1 MVVLQT
7 AQQQRPPLPKDPK
20 ELALALADLLDR
32 KKGEDIVLLDVSG
45 PLVITDFFVIATA
58 HGPRHAQAL
67 GRELESTMKRAGRPR
82 RSVAGMEGENSWVL
96 LDFDDV
102 VVHIFIQESR
112 NFYALEQL
120 WADVPRE
127 PFEPVENTLE
137 TGSTGLEPTETS
149 ENRQSNTF
157 PGSTTRT

>member
-7 AQQQRPPLPKDPK
+7 AQQQRASLPKDPK
-20 ELALALADLLDR
+20 ELALVLAGLLDR

-45 PLVITDFFVIATA
+45 PLVIADFFVIATA
-58 HGPRHAQAL
+58 HGPRHAKAL

-82 RSVAGMEGENSWVL
+82 RSAAGMEGENSWVL

-102 VVHIFIQESR
+102 IVHIFVQESR
-112 NFYALEQL
+112 DFYALELL

-127 PFEPVENTLE
+127 QFEPVENTLE
-137 TGSTGLEPTETS
+137 TGSTGLERPETS
-149 ENRQSNTF
+149 ENRHGNTF